1 VAIAAAVLLWP
12 VISAAGVAWI
22 NVPIGWPSWL

>member
-1 VAIAAAVLLWP
+1 VAIAAAVLLWL
-12 VISAAGVAWI
+12 VISAAAVARI